1 MPTDLDLVIEGGTV
15 IDGTKAPRFDADI
28 GIVGTRIVAVTRPGG
43 LARHAAKRRL
53 AAHGRIVAP
62 GFIDAHTHDDLA
74 LLRRPA
80 MEFKVSQGV
89 TTVVTGNC
97 GISPAPLEA
106 DTPTPQPISLAVH
119 DGEDDGDGRNGA
131 VGRGRFRAFG
141 AYLDAMRA
149 APAAVNVAPL
159 LGHTTLRARCVADLG
174 RAANEAEVRA
184 MQAHVREALEA
195 GAIGVSTGTYYPPA
209 AAASTEEIIEVC
221 RPLSGDGGDG
231 GSGPRGVYA
240 THMRDEQ
247 DAVLASIDETLRIG
261 RELGV
266 PVVISHHKVTGQ
278 ANWGR
283 STETLA
289 KIGAAMRHQC
299 VALDCYPYTAGST
312 MLHNDPV
319 RLQGRVL
326 IAHSEPHPGTAG
338 RELADIAAEWG
349 CDKMEAVRRLQP
361 ASAIYF
367 MMSEAD
373 VQRVLAF
380 EPTMIGSD
388 GIPLGPRPH
397 PRLWGTFPRVLGHYS
412 RQLNLFPLETAVWK
426 MTGLTAGNFGL
437 EGRGRIAEGAFADL
451 VVFDADA
458 VLDTATYE
466 EPQRASAGIDAV
478 VVNGQAVWGAGGDT
492 GARPGQVLRRGGSRM
507 QRG

>member
-1 MPTDLDLVIEGGTV
+1 MPSELDLVIEGGTV
-15 IDGTKAPRFDADI
+15 IDGTKAPRFEADV
-28 GIVGTRIVAVTRPGG
+28 GVVGTRIVAVARPGA
-43 LARHAAKRRL
+43 LQRHAARRRI

-89 TTVVTGNC
+89 TTVVSGNC
-97 GISPAPLEA
+97 GISPAPLEPG
-106 DTPTPQPISLAVH
+106 TPTPQPISLAVH
-119 DGEDDGDGRNGA
+119 DDWPGAGGPGRYPTFA
-131 VGRGRFRAFG
+131 
-141 AYLDAMRA
+141 AYLQALRA
-149 APAAVNVAPL
+149 QPAALNVAPL

-174 RAANEAEVRA
+174 RAANDAEVQA
-184 MQAHVREALEA
+184 MQAHVHEALAA

-221 RPLSGDGGDG
+221 RPLAGDGS
-231 GSGPRGVYA
+231 GSRGVYA

-247 DAVLASIDETLRIG
+247 DAVMAGIDEALRIG

-289 KIGAAMRHQC
+289 RIGAAMRHQC

-326 IAHSEPHPGTAG
+326 IAHSEPHPGLAG

-349 CDKMEAVRRLQP
+349 CDKIEAVRRLQP

-367 MMSEAD
+367 MMDEAD
-373 VQRVLAF
+373 VQRILAF
-380 EPTMIGSD
+380 EHTMIGSD
-388 GIPLGPRPH
+388 GIPLGERPH

-412 RQLNLFPLETAVWK
+412 RKLNLFALETAVWK
-426 MTGLTAGNFGL
+426 MSGLTAGTFGL
-437 EGRGRIAEGAFADL
+437 AGRGRVAEGACADL
-451 VVFDADA
+451 VLFDAGQ
-458 VLDTATYE
+458 VIDTATYE
-466 EPQRASAGIDAV
+466 DPQRVAAGIDMV
-478 VVNGQAVWGAGGDT
+478 IVNGEPVWAAGRAT
-492 GARPGQVLRRGGSRM
+492 GARPGQVLRR
-507 QRG
+507 QRPAAQGRTAQR